1 MCACH
6 SIQLV
11 LGSSL
16 LSLVVLKRASLSLVL
31 ELLGRM
37 GADEGRHT
45 LMMPSYFQPKAE
57 ERSPRRMY
65 FLSGL
70 RPIAGAEKHIPKTKA
85 GKSLGNNH
93 ALDLIVGSGNALVNL
108 RDGGGGSDVPQ
119 DEREQYHRGGS
130 CGESYHGWHGRR
142 SWKEHGS
149 GRSAWRGWCS
159 CAFS

>member
-70 RPIAGAEKHIPKTKA
+70 RPIARGEKHIPKP
-85 GKSLGNNH
+85 
-93 ALDLIVGSGNALVNL
+93 SGNALVNL